1 MDITSGSFSIH
12 ASQLKEHEA
21 FIRKTAAAFSNALS
35 IAKYMYNQPEIS
47 QESRVGLH
55 HLKLDL
61 VAGSN
66 FAWRTVHN
74 HMVMCRSV
82 AVENL
87 SKTIPLRDSDQK
99 VALLHAPFKGSTLF
113 GGELAKLHRA
123 NKEPASSVTVYL
135 AATSQTY
142 STKRYPGHG
151 RFFKRG
157 GSSYKKSGRDGI
169 RVDPPLWPQLLDR
182 SSLEAFRPP

>member
-1 MDITSGSFSIH
+1 
-12 ASQLKEHEA
+12 
-21 FIRKTAAAFSNALS
+21 
-35 IAKYMYNQPEIS
+35 MYNQPEIS

-74 HMVMCRSV
+74 HMLMCRSV

-99 VALLHAPFKGSTLF
+99 VALLHAPFKGTTLF
-113 GGELAKLHRA
+113 RGELAKLHRP

-135 AATSQTY
+135 AAASQTY
-142 STKRYPGHG
+142 STSVSRPWQVFQ

-157 GSSYKKSGRDGI
+157 GSSYKKSGRDRI
-169 RVDPPLWPQLLDR
+169 RVDPPLWPQLLDC